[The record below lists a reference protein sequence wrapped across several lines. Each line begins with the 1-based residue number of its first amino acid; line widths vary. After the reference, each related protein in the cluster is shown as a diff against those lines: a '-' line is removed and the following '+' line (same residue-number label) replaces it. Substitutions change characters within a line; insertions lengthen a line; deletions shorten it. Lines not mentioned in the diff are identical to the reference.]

1 MDKTKFI
8 NELYQDIVP
17 NSTGN
22 TLYKLDLV
30 AYNPNKPGYQVK
42 LLLSPEEFTLI
53 KTQQEL
59 RHVNQLS
66 RDTLKGTNKRTY
78 ARVTPRKDFEPLGRT
93 QNPNFQRWTSLVVV

>member
-8 NELYQDIVP
+8 NELYQDIIP

-30 AYNPNKPGYQVK
+30 AYNPSKPGYQVK
-42 LLLSPEEFTLI
+42 LLLSPQEFTLI

-66 RDTLKGTNKRTY
+66 RDTLKAQTNELMQEK
-78 ARVTPRKDFEPLGRT
+78 P
-93 QNPNFQRWTSLVVV
+93 

>member
-8 NELYQDIVP
+8 NKLYQDIIP

-30 AYNPNKPGYQVK
+30 AYNPSKPGYQVK

-66 RDTLKGTNKRTY
+66 RDTLQGTNKRTY
-78 ARVTPRKDFEPLGRT
+78 ARETLERT
-93 QNPNFQRWTSLVVV
+93 SNP